1 MNMLG
6 GLDNPHIIHA
16 LAVHV
21 PVAMAMLG
29 VLLALMC
36 AVTQMKNV
44 PLRRLAIGWY
54 AFMAVVSFATVLTG
68 ERTLDKIPSTV
79 AVDVRDAIGLHE
91 TLAEN
96 VWVLAAITT
105 LVAIFCGARRDTVR
119 STFTVL
125 MVLASLVTAI
135 WIGVAAW
142 YGTTLV
148 YRDGVGVPKPPAVVM
163 QAPGMTASPE
173 VAPNAPAI
181 PESSAAPLQPPSE
194 TKPGQPPPPLST
206 NHERY
211 IDRLSKMWNGLF
223 GFLWPAR

>member
-1 MNMLG
+1 MNVFD

-16 LAVHV
+16 LAVHI

-36 AVTQMKNV
+36 AVTQMKNL

-68 ERTLDKIPSTV
+68 ERTLDKIPGTV
-79 AVDVRDAIGLHE
+79 AVDVRKAINMHE
-91 TLAEN
+91 MLAEN
-96 VWVLAAITT
+96 VWILAAITT
-105 LVAIFCGARRDTVR
+105 LVAIFCGAKRDNVR

-125 MVLASLVTAI
+125 LVLASLVTAA

-142 YGTTLV
+142 YGTSLV
-148 YRDGVGVPKPPAVVM
+148 YRDGIGVPKASAVVV
-163 QAPGMTASPE
+163 QSAGMSADLE
-173 VAPNAPAI
+173 AAPNSPAM
-181 PESSAAPLQPPSE
+181 PESSAV
-194 TKPGQPPPPLST
+194 PGEARPGLLAPPLSA

-211 IDRLSKMWNGLF
+211 IDRLSKIWNGLF
-223 GFLWPAR
+223 GFLWPTS